1 MSGSLFRT
9 SQDWREIMDKQK
21 DIGQGPK
28 PKLAKQE
35 ELKSHFLSGF
45 QGFTMSRHGE
55 GFTGPWS
62 DD

>member
-1 MSGSLFRT
+1 
-9 SQDWREIMDKQK
+9 MDKQK
-21 DIGQGPK
+21 DIGHSPN

-35 ELKSHFLSGF
+35 DLKSHFLSGF
-45 QGFTMSRHGE
+45 HGFTMSRHGE